1 MNKILKVAALGI
13 ILLLLVNQI
22 PKMLEDNTTQQYE
35 KPSQEVQDIKENRL
49 SEILSDGVVGENELY
64 EYEQLTGTS
73 N

>member
-35 KPSQEVQDIKENRL
+35 KPAQEVQDIKENRL